1 MPRKQAGRVTY
12 WPISQATEVGEGHLT
27 RKKGS
32 PQYSFQLIEQKSLT
46 NSVRKSK
53 FDFLEKA
60 GCLDYNCPS
69 DLSMVQTTDVHQ
81 RVS

>member
-32 PQYSFQLIEQKSLT
+32 PQYPFQLIEQRSLI
-46 NSVRKSK
+46 NSV
-53 FDFLEKA
+53 FFEKIEI
-60 GCLDYNCPS
+60 
-69 DLSMVQTTDVHQ
+69 
-81 RVS
+81 